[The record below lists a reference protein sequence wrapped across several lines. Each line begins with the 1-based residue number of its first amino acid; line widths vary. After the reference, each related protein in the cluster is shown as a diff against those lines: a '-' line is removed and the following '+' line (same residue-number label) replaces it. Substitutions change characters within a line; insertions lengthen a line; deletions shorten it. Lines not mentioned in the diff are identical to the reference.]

1 MGSKAKAP
9 GKGKIAILPFA
20 RPTFDVA
27 FAEERLAAM
36 LAALERAGAEL
47 TGPRQLLLDPDAARA
62 AIADLSASVPDQVL
76 VLQVTFT
83 DAGMVAEAARAFSGL
98 M

>member
-47 TGPRQLLLDPDAARA
+47 TGPRSLLLDPGAARA
-62 AIADLSASVPDQVL
+62 ASATMPASVK
-76 VLQVTFT
+76 VTCST
-83 DAGMVAEAARAFSGL
+83 STWSGTLADRSAIAPARS
-98 M
+98 